1 MTGKRR
7 QGVLPAT
14 GRAALLAALFLLCP
28 IPVQAGQTPL
38 PDIGETAQSY
48 LSTAEEQRL
57 GAAFMHKLRHS
68 LKIIADPEVNTYIQA
83 LGYRLVANSDFRG
96 REFTFFVVD
105 SQVINAFAGPGGHI
119 GINSGLILITH
130 SEAELASV
138 IAHEI
143 AHVTQRHIARAVEE
157 ASKMNLPMTAALI
170 AALILGSQDAQMGT
184 AALAATTAGSVQH
197 QINFTRSNEMEAD
210 RIGIR
215 ILAES
220 GFNPRSMPLFFA
232 RMQRASGTTEN
243 PQFEF
248 LRTHPVTTARI
259 ADTLNRA
266 AQYPRI
272 KNMPSL
278 NYALIKAKLRVIQ
291 QDDAQQSAS
300 YFAARLKDKAA
311 TEEPAMHYGY
321 GLALLAANNYTA
333 ARQQAQ
339 LLIARDP
346 DKPAYQ
352 ILLAKIEQAAGQPDK
367 ALKIYRKSLELYPY
381 HQALSLLYA
390 RTLIQ
395 SGHPDRA
402 RILLVDY
409 QRARKQKNPLFYS
422 LLAQAEDDSGRVV
435 AAHQALAEYYYLT
448 GETGTAIEQLKIAMK
463 TARTKNTFQQEKI
476 AARLKQL
483 QRLFLQEKE
492 DKK

>member
-1 MTGKRR
+1 MTSKRR
-7 QGVLPAT
+7 QRALPAAART
-14 GRAALLAALFLLCP
+14 ALLAVLFLLCP
-28 IPVQAGQTPL
+28 IPGQAGQAPL

-68 LKIIADPEVNTYIQA
+68 LKIIADPEVNTYIQS

-119 GINSGLILITH
+119 GINSGLVLITH

-220 GFNPRSMPLFFA
+220 GFDPRSMPLFFA
-232 RMQRASGTTEN
+232 RMQRASGTAEN

-272 KNMPSL
+272 DNTPSL

-291 QDDAQQSAS
+291 QDNAQQSVA
-300 YFAARLKDKAA
+300 YYAARIKDKAA
-311 TEEPAMHYGY
+311 TEAPAMHYGY
-321 GLALLAANNYTA
+321 GLALLALNKYSA
-333 ARQQAQ
+333 ARQQAR

-352 ILLAKIEQAAGQPDK
+352 ILLAKIELAAGQPDK
-367 ALKIYRKSLELYPY
+367 ALNIYRKSLELYPY
-381 HQALSLLYA
+381 HQALTLLYA
-390 RTLIQ
+390 RTLIA
-395 SGHPDRA
+395 SEHPERA
-402 RILLVDY
+402 RSLLVDY
-409 QRARKQKNPLFYS
+409 RRARKQKNPLFYS

-448 GETGTAIEQLKIAMK
+448 GETGSAIEQLKIAMK
-463 TARTKNTFQQEKI
+463 AARTKNTFQQKKI

-483 QRLFLQEKE
+483 QRLFLQEKKDE
-492 DKK
+492 K